1 MPVAARRLPLAN
13 DLDVAD
19 AARAARELAQ
29 ACGLSAV
36 EAQHVATAVS
46 EVATN
51 ACKYAGGGQV
61 ELAPA
66 EHEGRAGVAVSV
78 RDAGPGIR
86 DVAAALRDGVSSG
99 GSLGLGL
106 PAARRLMDA
115 FAIDSAPGRGT
126 VVRMSRW
133 AGGATAGAAPV
144 ACRLVPGSGGEAI
157 VQPYRNGVLL
167 ALAAG
172 PRAAELARVWR
183 TRPWHA
189 PVRLAEAGR
198 GGLHAGERL
207 GLALASFSALDG
219 RLDWLAAGA
228 VAAALVRDGRVTARP
243 PGGRALA
250 AAGGVLRGATA
261 DVRRDDALVLGAAP
275 LDDDAL
281 VGLAGGE
288 EGSRGPA
295 VLVARFARGALEPRP
310 RGLREAPHRRM
321 TDQ

>member
-51 ACKYAGGGQV
+51 ACKYGGGGQV

-66 EHEGRAGVAVSV
+66 EHEGRAGVLVSV
-78 RDAGPGIR
+78 SDAGPGIG

-115 FAIDSAPGRGT
+115 FAIDSGPGRGT

-167 ALAAG
+167 ALR
-172 PRAAELARVWR
+172 RAR
-183 TRPWHA
+183 
-189 PVRLAEAGR
+189 
-198 GGLHAGERL
+198 
-207 GLALASFSALDG
+207 
-219 RLDWLAAGA
+219 
-228 VAAALVRDGRVTARP
+228 ARP
-243 PGGRALA
+243 SSRACGGRAP
-250 AAGGVLRGATA
+250 GT
-261 DVRRDDALVLGAAP
+261 RRC
-275 LDDDAL
+275 
-281 VGLAGGE
+281 
-288 EGSRGPA
+288 GSRTRAEAACTPA
-295 VLVARFARGALEPRP
+295 SVSASRWPRSASSTAGSTGSPRARWPPRSC
-310 RGLREAPHRRM
+310 GTAA
-321 TDQ
+321 